1 MQRYDLIKGI
11 LFVLG
16 GCLLLGIGL
25 LTDNALDSL
34 LIGFAAGAIAPG
46 IVMIGRYF
54 YWSMPANTERYR
66 EKMENEQ
73 IELHDELK
81 TKLRDRSGRYS
92 YMIGIITVSASI
104 VLFSILGKL
113 GIISDPRTII
123 LYLTAYLIFQIGI
136 GIVLFRR
143 LLKKYT

>member
-1 MQRYDLIKGI
+1 
-11 LFVLG
+11 
-16 GCLLLGIGL
+16 
-25 LTDNALDSL
+25 
-34 LIGFAAGAIAPG
+34 
-46 IVMIGRYF
+46 
-54 YWSMPANTERYR
+54 
-66 EKMENEQ
+66 MENEQ

>member
-34 LIGFAAGAIAPG
+34 LIGFAAGAIVPG

-54 YWSMPANTERYR
+54 YWNMPANKERYR

-81 TKLRDRSGRYS
+81 TKLRDQSGRYS